1 LIAGPIDTRYQTIS
15 SKPVENRATTTKA
28 TIVGRNLEK
37 KLSSS
42 IKVVSIDM
50 IQEIINEQSKT
61 SDLDPIS
68 QA

>member
-1 LIAGPIDTRYQTIS
+1 MS
-15 SKPVENRATTTKA
+15 SKPAENRATTTKA

-42 IKVVSIDM
+42 VKVVSMDIL
-50 IQEIINEQSKT
+50 QEIINDQSSI